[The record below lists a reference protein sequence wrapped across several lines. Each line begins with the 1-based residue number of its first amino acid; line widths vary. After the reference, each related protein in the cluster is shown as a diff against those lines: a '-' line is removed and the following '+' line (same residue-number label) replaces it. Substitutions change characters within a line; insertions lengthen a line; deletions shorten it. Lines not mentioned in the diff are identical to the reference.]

1 MASAGAHARLRAFL
15 GQTLDGKRPPA
26 LARLSLEGRSGR
38 CAMQVGL
45 ELMVGGF
52 GMALAAAL
60 AWLVMLGI
68 FRFTFGRW
76 R

>member
-1 MASAGAHARLRAFL
+1 
-15 GQTLDGKRPPA
+15 
-26 LARLSLEGRSGR
+26 
-38 CAMQVGL
+38 MQVGL

-60 AWLVMLGI
+60 AWVIMVGI